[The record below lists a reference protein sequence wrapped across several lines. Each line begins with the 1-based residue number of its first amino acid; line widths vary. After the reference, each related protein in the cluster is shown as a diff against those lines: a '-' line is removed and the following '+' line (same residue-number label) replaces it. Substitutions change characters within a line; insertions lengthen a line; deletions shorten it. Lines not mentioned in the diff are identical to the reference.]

1 MKPFLR
7 WPGSKRKLVDEIA
20 PWLPYGGQYHECF
33 LGSGALFFARKPL
46 FAYLTDSNTMLT
58 RTFTAVRHEV
68 DAVIAALK
76 IYAAA
81 YAEHGA
87 PFYTH
92 VRSHLSE
99 DMESPELAAAFIF
112 LNKTNYNGIWRV
124 NSSGTYNVPAG
135 SFSSPPTICDEP
147 TLRECS
153 AALAPATIV
162 NCDFREVE
170 RRAQPGD
177 TCYMDAPY
185 APSSAT
191 ASFTSYTRDGFTE
204 KDQRDLCAL
213 ARRMK
218 RRGIY
223 TVLSNSDTPLIRE
236 LYGDGEFEIKEITR
250 SGTISSKA
258 DGRQPVKELLMR

>member
-1 MKPFLR
+1 VKPFLR
-7 WPGSKRKLVDEIA
+7 WIGGKRKLVDEIA
-20 PWLPYGGQYHECF
+20 PWLPYGGQYHEPF

-46 FAYLTDSNTMLT
+46 FAFLTDSNTMLT

-112 LNKTNYNGIWRV
+112 LNKTNFQGIWRV
-124 NSSGTYNVPAG
+124 NSDGKYNVPSG
-135 SFSSPPTICDEP
+135 TFSSPPTICDEP

-153 AALAPATIV
+153 KALAPATIV

-177 TCYMDAPY
+177 SCYMDPPY
-185 APSSAT
+185 VPASAT
-191 ASFTSYTRDGFTE
+191 SNFTAYTKE
-204 KDQRDLCAL
+204 KFGPNEQKALRDLAL
-213 ARRMK
+213 RLK
-218 RRGIY
+218 TRGVRV
-223 TVLSNSDTPLIRE
+223 VLSNSDTQLVRE
-236 LYGDGEFEIKEITR
+236 LYAGWELKEISR
-250 SGTISSKA
+250 SGTISSNA
-258 DGRQPVKELLMR
+258 EGRQAVKELLIR